1 MNEYP
6 RKSNAQP
13 VKAPDFRRSSS
24 RHSLVG
30 KSILHPAANVW
41 VRDGWCTR
49 NRTSAELPSYGI
61 NALSAA
67 RAFRTDIVPDDLR
80 RRERAPPIFARL
92 ISTDAPGFARSVR
105 CPWHDIRIA
114 DASGHWRNISYVS
127 RLGEQMGEVVQFIPK
142 SDSGQEA
149 ARLIREARAI
159 YEAIF
164 PTELA
169 NVTPSGDDDTS
180 P

>member
-1 MNEYP
+1 MP
-6 RKSNAQP
+6 CQRP
-13 VKAPDFRRSSS
+13 
-24 RHSLVG
+24 
-30 KSILHPAANVW
+30 
-41 VRDGWCTR
+41 
-49 NRTSAELPSYGI
+49 
-61 NALSAA
+61 

-80 RRERAPPIFARL
+80 RREPRRPSSRL
-92 ISTDAPGFARSVR
+92 ISTDARGFARSVR

-114 DASGHWRNISYVS
+114 DAGGHWRNTSSVS

-149 ARLIREARAI
+149 ARLIQEARAI

-164 PTELA
+164 PREIA
-169 NVTPSGDDDTS
+169 DVTPSGDNDTS